1 MLHPSIQCDPT
12 HTLMTPLLVW
22 FFSPAKV
29 LCDITSG
36 NNDTDELLNGQFQAE
51 PDWGPAPDGER
62 PTEPGC

>member
-1 MLHPSIQCDPT
+1 MK
-12 HTLMTPLLVW
+12 PLLLW